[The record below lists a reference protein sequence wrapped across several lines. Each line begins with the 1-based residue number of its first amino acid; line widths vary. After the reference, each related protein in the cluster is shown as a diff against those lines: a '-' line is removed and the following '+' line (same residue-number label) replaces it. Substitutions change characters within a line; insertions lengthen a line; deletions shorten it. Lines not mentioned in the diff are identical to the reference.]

1 MIDVDPFR
9 ASACCDGLDW
19 MWSYEVTSPGSY
31 IVVVASLNASLG
43 VSIPRKMS
51 WYWGVIHFIIS
62 MFILLWYRLS
72 NYSCRCFVSFYH
84 AMPWGTHY
92 SYLIL
97 VAQGLIYDVLLPFAN
112 KLSPSDA
119 TSSWE
124 TFHSDL
130 HLKRVELTQISNNLL
145 VKAREIFSNYFLKE
159 VTSISW
165 MTIFLRMG
173 VSKSKMA
180 SLRLPWGSSEY
191 LETFS

>member
-9 ASACCDGLDW
+9 ALTCCDGHDW

-31 IVVVASLNASLG
+31 NFVVASLKASFG

-62 MFILLWYRLS
+62 MSIWLWYRLS

-97 VAQGLIYDVLLPFAN
+97 VKVWSMMCYSLLQTSFPLRKLPHLGKRFLATFAQ
-112 KLSPSDA
+112 
-119 TSSWE
+119 
-124 TFHSDL
+124 
-130 HLKRVELTQISNNLL
+130 KRLELTQISNNLL
-145 VKAREIFSNYFLKE
+145 VKAREISKKFHE
-159 VTSISW
+159 VPQNIWKLFPLGTSPKTN
-165 MTIFLRMG
+165 MEPENDGF
-173 VSKSKMA
+173 
-180 SLRLPWGSSEY
+180 
-191 LETFS
+191 